1 MVIIPNKNTNVIKVT
16 LYKKNGKTISH
27 IVKGVGFMDEKKLIN
42 EVCKH
47 HGCFSEFYQIVSKV
61 KLIK

>member
-1 MVIIPNKNTNVIKVT
+1 MIIIPKRNKNGIRVSLI
-16 LYKKNGKTISH
+16 KNGRTIEST
-27 IVKGVGFMDEKKLIN
+27 VKGVGFMEDKKLIN

-61 KLIK
+61 QL